1 MTTLL
6 SQNNARG
13 SGEPTVR
20 PTFLTYFVSANSLFR
35 IRSILQK
42 SPRRLSGRYLHMIW
56 TASVTTRKGGDDETL
71 PDINSH
77 DERTDGRYADSF
89 TFIFIRHQR
98 SLHYSTR
105 CAQPVP
111 EEAGK
116 IDSGTGGHRVHSKS
130 SIVADHRLV
139 GKTGVAVDA
148 EPTLQDSRSAASS
161 ITSGVSAALLTLA
174 KHCPTQLGWKT
185 KSKRRYGALE
195 AEDPPKTSKRHRQL
209 IGLGRPRQEE
219 VLLTWLTHP
228 MVPSDVHGEST
239 EVVQNP
245 CDSEVATAQQE
256 SSSHISIK
264 RRKTAHRVSLTSIP
278 EVDEGWSAW
287 LTRPLRTP
295 GTLETSSTPETT
307 STACGGD
314 ASRCTS
320 LTSYLS
326 RSLTTSATV
335 APVSSAYASCFASPH
350 RPPSVIHWK
359 FS

>member
-20 PTFLTYFVSANSLFR
+20 SAFLTLISSVRTHYSALGLFYRNRRDVSLVVIST
-35 IRSILQK
+35 RSGQL
-42 SPRRLSGRYLHMIW
+42 PLLHGK
-56 TASVTTRKGGDDETL
+56 AETTRPSPILALMMNEVTGGMPILFYTL
-71 PDINSH
+71 PTVASTTVLD
-77 DERTDGRYADSF
+77 AL
-89 TFIFIRHQR
+89 
-98 SLHYSTR
+98 SLSR
-105 CAQPVP
+105 KKP
-111 EEAGK
+111 GK
-116 IDSGTGGHRVHSKS
+116 SIQVRVVIEYIQNRALSL
-130 SIVADHRLV
+130 II
-139 GKTGVAVDA
+139 VAVDA
-148 EPTLQDSRSAASS
+148 EPTLQGSRSAAS
-161 ITSGVSAALLTLA
+161 SGVSAALLTLA
-174 KHCPTQLGWKT
+174 KHCPNQLGWKT
-185 KSKRRYGALE
+185 RSKRRYGALE
-195 AEDPPKTSKRHRQL
+195 AEDPPKTSRRHRQL

-219 VLLTWLTHP
+219 VMFTWLTHP
-228 MVPSDVHGEST
+228 LAPPDVHGDST

-295 GTLETSSTPETT
+295 GTFETSSTPETT
-307 STACGGD
+307 S
-314 ASRCTS
+314 RCTS
-320 LTSYLS
+320 LTSHLS
-326 RSLTTSATV
+326 HRLTTSATV

-359 FS
+359 FP